1 MITPSKNSLDAG
13 KPHEDRVRK
22 LIIKALTEAK
32 HPLSRRQLSKRT
44 FTEISGLCQPLYDL
58 VYKLESVK
66 ISYYGPCVTTKRHV
80 MHFALNK
87 AKTIGHD
94 GNE

>member
-44 FTEISGLCQPLYDL
+44 FTEISG
-58 VYKLESVK
+58 
-66 ISYYGPCVTTKRHV
+66 CVTTKRHV